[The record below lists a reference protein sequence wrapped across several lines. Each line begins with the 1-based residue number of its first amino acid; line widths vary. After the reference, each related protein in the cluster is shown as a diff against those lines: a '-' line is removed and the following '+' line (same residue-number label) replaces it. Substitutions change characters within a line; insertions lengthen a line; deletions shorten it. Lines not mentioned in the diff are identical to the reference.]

1 MSLVRTAKEWIESL
15 QKEDPDTIFV
25 GNLYSAD
32 FIREDLENRASV
44 RSNLDGRTNK
54 ELLESFLQ
62 EYNPD
67 EDTAYFEALN
77 YIIDALKLDKKEA

>member
-15 QKEDPDTIFV
+15 QKEDPDTVFV

-32 FIREDLENRASV
+32 NIREDLEQRVSN
-44 RSNLDGRTNK
+44 RSNLDGCTSK
-54 ELLESFLQ
+54 ELLECFLT

-77 YIIDALKLDKKEA
+77 YIIDALKLDK

>member
-1 MSLVRTAKEWIESL
+1 MSRRRTAKEWIESL
-15 QKEDPDTIFV
+15 QKVDPDTIFV

-32 FIREDLENRASV
+32 GIREDLEQRVSN
-44 RSNLDGRTNK
+44 RSNLDERTSK
-54 ELLESFLQ
+54 ELLECFLT

-77 YIIDALKLDKKEA
+77 YIIDALKLDK

>member
-1 MSLVRTAKEWIESL
+1 MSLRWTAKEWIESL
-15 QKEDPDTIFV
+15 QKEAPDIVFI

-32 FIREDLENRASV
+32 NIREDLEQRVSN
-44 RSNLDGRTNK
+44 RSNLDGHTNK
-54 ELLESFLQ
+54 ELLECFLT

-77 YIIDALKLDKKEA
+77 YTIDALKLDK

>member
-1 MSLVRTAKEWIESL
+1 MSLRRTAREWIESL
-15 QKEDPDTIFV
+15 QQEDPDTIFV

-32 FIREDLENRASV
+32 NIREDLEPQV
-44 RSNLDGRTNK
+44 PDRSNLDGRTGK
-54 ELLESFLQ
+54 ELLECFLT

-77 YIIDALKLDKKEA
+77 YIIDALKLDK